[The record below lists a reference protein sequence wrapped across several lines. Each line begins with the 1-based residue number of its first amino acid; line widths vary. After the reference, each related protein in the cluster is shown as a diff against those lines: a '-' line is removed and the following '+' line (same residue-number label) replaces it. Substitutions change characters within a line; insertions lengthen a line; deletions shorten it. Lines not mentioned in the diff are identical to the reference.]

1 MYGPGVRYAHHAGPD
16 MVSMYIRLYHALPA
30 LTHGEGGMKKA
41 WMVELASVIVLAVVI
56 ALIG

>member
-1 MYGPGVRYAHHAGPD
+1 

-41 WMVELASVIVLAVVI
+41 WLVELASVIVLAVVI